1 MTLTL
6 YKKICLTVAL
16 ALGASVA
23 RTYAQT
29 GIVASDTLRINGQ
42 TGSLNLLTGAGN
54 RTLNFPAQSGTL
66 ALESSG
72 AGSGQCCPTDTSI
85 LFSYVFQNAANT
97 TIVSDVI
104 DVGQYSKELVAVI
117 GFGYPGNVVGAG
129 GSVRIETAAELV
141 SGWWWPVIDYA
152 HNVAIGQP
160 TMNIIVRP
168 SQEYYASSIPAQNI
182 NTKVYMHGW
191 LKYIRVVGQLGGGGI
206 GRYFVVGL
214 TVR

>member
-1 MTLTL
+1 MTCASAWAQTS
-6 YKKICLTVAL
+6 TVA
-16 ALGASVA
+16 V
-23 RTYAQT
+23 
-29 GIVASDTLRINGQ
+29 DTFKINGQ
-42 TGSLNLLTGAGN
+42 GGNVNLVTGTSN
-54 RTLNFPAQSGTL
+54 RTLNFPSQSGTL
-66 ALESSG
+66 ALEGST

-85 LFSYVFQNAANT
+85 LFGYVFQNAANT

-117 GFGYPGNVVGAG
+117 GIGYPGNVVGAG
-129 GSVRIETAAELV
+129 GSVRIETAADLV
-141 SGWWWPVIDYA
+141 SGWWWPVLDYA
-152 HNVAIGQP
+152 HNVAVGQP
-160 TMNIIVRP
+160 TMNIVVRP
-168 SQEYYASSIPAQNI
+168 AQEYYANAIPVQNI